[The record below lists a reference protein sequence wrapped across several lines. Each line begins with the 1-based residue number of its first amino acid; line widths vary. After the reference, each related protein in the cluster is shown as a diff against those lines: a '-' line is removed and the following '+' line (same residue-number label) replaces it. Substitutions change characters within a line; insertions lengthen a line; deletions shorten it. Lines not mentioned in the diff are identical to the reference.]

1 MNKRLTAQIVI
12 SAAAVLCLSIGF
24 SSQYRM
30 DLKTVAAEKAAHKIS
45 EPLRASNLTTEQDQY
60 AFCYGYLSSMV
71 NASQYLEVDSSKME
85 ELAMKHFN
93 RAEFPNQYTSIGT
106 KAFFDDVPKGNK
118 VFLYKA
124 IECSEI

>member
-1 MNKRLTAQIVI
+1 MDKRLTTQIVI

-24 SSQYRM
+24 SFQYRT

-45 EPLRASNLTTEQDQY
+45 EPLRASNLNPGQDQY

-71 NASQYLEVDSSKME
+71 DASQYLEVNSSKME

-93 RAEFPNQYTSIGT
+93 RASFPNKYTSIGVT
-106 KAFFDDVPKGNK
+106 AFFEDVPKGNN